1 MHSFIFSASFE
12 FAFAAILFVFHQ
24 SQDLVPRSSHSL
36 SWPPFWINFHS
47 QRTNQSRDFCCVPG
61 SSIPPP
67 PYWKARRPW
76 GRGWSIDSCQ
86 NKSCTLAPNRGI
98 VHTKRD
104 YSLLSTLIRFQKYAF
119 SFSSKMHRSIRLHTT
134 VLVRF
139 RIARCDVCWTLYAR
153 CKHTLLWYFRSSFSF
168 WSVFERFRPSTLIG
182 YPMYAFHSDEPLR
195 TFSNRR
201 VVMKTLS
208 VLVWTKREW
217 SIILSCV
224 DERPKRRIEMYAFY
238 HEQNIYMHSWFL
250 NYSFKMALYSI
261 SYNKPR

>member
-1 MHSFIFSASFE
+1 M
-12 FAFAAILFVFHQ
+12 L
-24 SQDLVPRSSHSL
+24 
-36 SWPPFWINFHS
+36 
-47 QRTNQSRDFCCVPG
+47 
-61 SSIPPP
+61 
-67 PYWKARRPW
+67 
-76 GRGWSIDSCQ
+76 WSIDSCQ

-104 YSLLSTLIRFQKYAF
+104 YSILSTPIRFQKYAF
-119 SFSSKMHRSIRLHTT
+119 SFLSKMHRSIRLHTT

-139 RIARCDVCWTLYAR
+139 WIARCDVCWTLCAR
-153 CKHTLLWYFRSSFSF
+153 CKHTRLWYFRSSFSF

-182 YPMYAFHSDEPLR
+182 YPMCAFHSDEPLR
-195 TFSNRR
+195 TYSNRW

-208 VLVWTKREW
+208 VLVWTKRER